1 VSSSLGKK
9 SYWELYCHFQWKN
22 PDIEVLPTRQEL
34 GELPDS
40 NYNILRVRHKPQ
52 MFALCEKKKMRQND
66 FSALDP
72 LGKALLA
79 YWRGDE
85 STQITQ
91 EYRSGRKKLIPASV
105 FFRNIENFYPTED
118 VFSYCHG
125 RILVVGAG
133 TGVHVLELE
142 LQGYEVTA
150 VEVNPQAVQIM
161 KERGVKDIRH
171 CDFFEFSGELYETIL
186 MLGHNIGICET
197 VDRIKILLQRCKSL
211 LVPYG
216 QLLVNSVDESVSS
229 DVKKHNGY
237 LVPGRKPKSAKK
249 SK

>member
-1 VSSSLGKK
+1 VK
-9 SYWELYCHFQWKN
+9 
-22 PDIEVLPTRQEL
+22 
-34 GELPDS
+34 
-40 NYNILRVRHKPQ
+40 
-52 MFALCEKKKMRQND
+52 EKKMKQQD

-79 YWRGDE
+79 YWRGTE
-85 STQITQ
+85 STQIIQ
-91 EYRSGRKKLIPASV
+91 EYRSGRKKSIPASV

-118 VFSYCHG
+118 VFSYCQG

-142 LQGYEVTA
+142 QQGYEVTA

-171 CDFFEFSGELYETIL
+171 CDFFEFSGQIYETIL

-197 VDRIKILLQRCKSL
+197 IDRIKILLQRCKSL
-211 LVPYG
+211 LVPDG

-229 DVKKHNGY
+229 NVKRHNGY
-237 LVPGRKPKSAKK
+237 PGEQEFRLSYAGNLGPWMRWLHVDFETLSMKASECGWSIEQLVETKNGEFLAKLNP
-249 SK
+249 

>member
-1 VSSSLGKK
+1 
-9 SYWELYCHFQWKN
+9 
-22 PDIEVLPTRQEL
+22 
-34 GELPDS
+34 
-40 NYNILRVRHKPQ
+40 

-237 LVPGRKPKSAKK
+237 LGEQEFRLFYEGNFGPWMRWLHVDFETLSMKASECGWSIEQLVETKGGEYLAKLNP
-249 SK
+249 